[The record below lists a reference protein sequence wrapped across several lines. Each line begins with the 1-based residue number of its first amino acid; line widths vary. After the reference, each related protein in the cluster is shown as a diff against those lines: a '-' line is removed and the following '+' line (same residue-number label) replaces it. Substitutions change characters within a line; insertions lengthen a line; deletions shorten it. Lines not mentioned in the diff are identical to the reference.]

1 MEEFESLQAL
11 LNSGLQD
18 LSLLWTEIGVEDE
31 ARNDRKKTVCSQF
44 KHIIDRM
51 LKEENGYKAK
61 LLDNLETNS
70 IICNKLSKEMG
81 VRFEEPDSNLS
92 LLKLQHAVRAEARKL
107 EAMKEERMREVL
119 KLKSIDEELCNKL
132 CMDPYYISS
141 TTVPTTAQLDGVK
154 DHIKRMEEEKF
165 DREERFINLKEA
177 ILRLYTELEEEP
189 ESDMEREIACE
200 DTERFILSSTNLSQA
215 ADILKVLENQVKTN
229 QKRHM
234 EMVEKISS
242 LYERLRLDVSD
253 KYKFLSV
260 NQGHGKSVLTELQFE
275 VDRLE
280 ELKKANIEQFIVNLR
295 NELHEIWDRCFFSEN
310 QKNSFQALHSIDFT
324 EELLEQH
331 EAELEKMK
339 EYLELNRE
347 LFVKVERRQEIW
359 SKFMELERKAKDPS
373 RLMNAR
379 GTALLEEEKERN
391 KVNKTLPRV
400 EQELHELI
408 QQWEEEHG
416 RDFRVRGVSFAA
428 FIEEQK
434 EEHIRGLEMEKMAR
448 EKAKK
453 ENLLHE
459 TRFGAKPSTPAKLKS
474 FNTTKT
480 PRKMV
485 TPSASTSRLV
495 RKVSSAVSAM
505 RSPRAGRIAKGTSPR
520 VGGAVANKNKK
531 MAVNNEKKMKKGVL
545 SESNYTLVN
554 KSVIRGQTG
563 NESIASTIPDY
574 ATFKRADKLNSTEAM
589 MVTPEVTRPSYM
601 TPTASAN
608 NRMFKTP
615 TSHVSRSRLG
625 TPKSMSKSTP
635 QLSRL
640 RSGKNLPML
649 F

>member
-1 MEEFESLQAL
+1 
-11 LNSGLQD
+11 
-18 LSLLWTEIGVEDE
+18 
-31 ARNDRKKTVCSQF
+31 
-44 KHIIDRM
+44 M
-51 LKEENGYKAK
+51 LKEEKGYKAK

-81 VRFEEPDSNLS
+81 VPFVEPDSNLS

-107 EAMKEERMREVL
+107 EAMKEERMKEVL
-119 KLKSIDEELCNKL
+119 KLKSLDEELCTKL
-132 CMDPYYISS
+132 CMDPFYISS
-141 TTVPTTAQLDGVK
+141 TTVPTTAQLEGVK

-165 DREERFINLKEA
+165 DREERFINLKES
-177 ILRLYTELEEEP
+177 ILQLYTELEEEP
-189 ESDMEREIACE
+189 VSDMEREIACE

-215 ADILKVLENQVKTN
+215 ADILKMLENQVKAN
-229 QKRHM
+229 QKRNM
-234 EMVEKISS
+234 ELVEKISS
-242 LYERLRLDVSD
+242 LYERLRLDVSE

-260 NQGHGKSVLTELQFE
+260 NQGHGKSVLAELQFE

-280 ELKKANIEQFIVNLR
+280 ELKKANIEQFIINLR
-295 NELHEIWDRCFFSEN
+295 NELNDLWDRCFYSEN
-310 QKNSFQALHSIDFT
+310 QKNAFEGLHSIDFT
-324 EELLEQH
+324 EDLLESH
-331 EAELEKMK
+331 EAELGKMK

-347 LFVKVERRQEIW
+347 LFIKVEKRQEIW

-408 QQWEEEHG
+408 QQWEQEHG
-416 RDFRVRGVSFAA
+416 RDLRVSAVSFAA

-434 EEHIRGLEMEKMAR
+434 EEHLRGLEMEKIAR
-448 EKAKK
+448 DKAKK

-485 TPSASTSRLV
+485 TPSASTSRQV
-495 RKVSSAVSAM
+495 RKVSSAVASI
-505 RSPRAGRIAKGTSPR
+505 RSPRAGKIAKGVSPR
-520 VGGAVANKNKK
+520 FGGTAANKKKK
-531 MAVNNEKKMKKGVL
+531 MAAENERKMKKGIL

-554 KSVIRGQTG
+554 KSVIRGQPG
-563 NESIASTIPDY
+563 NESLASSVPDY
-574 ATFKRADKLNSTEAM
+574 ADFKRGGKLNSTEAM
-589 MVTPEVTRPSYM
+589 VAVTPEVTRPSYL
-601 TPTASAN
+601 TPTASSN

-615 TSHVSRSRLG
+615 TSSVSRSRLG
-625 TPKSMSKSTP
+625 TPKSMTKSTP